1 MSLKLPPPPNDYSA
15 AYEAQRNRL
24 IELYSNTLYE
34 KGQDVGVYQPAKL
47 ITSDMSF
54 ITTDTHVP
62 ATGTLSWN
70 PTEETLDLGMGEGVI
85 QQVGLETF
93 ARVENNTGSTLP
105 KGTVVGFAGVGTNR
119 TLRVSKYLANGST
132 PTLYILGVMA
142 HDLPDNGTVGY
153 CTTWGHVAGINTSA
167 FALGDIL
174 YASPTTAGAFT
185 NVKPTAPNN
194 VVPVAAVLKV
204 GTTDGEIF
212 VRPTI
217 EQQEYYGVFSDTA
230 TKTPAAIYTPYAITF
245 NTTDFANG
253 FSRGSPTSRIVS
265 SASGLF
271 NFQFSVQLSSG
282 SSSAKKIWIWPRIN
296 GVDVPNSNSEVSI
309 SANGEAQV
317 ASWNW
322 ALSLAA
328 NDYFEIMYAVDD
340 TNVQLPALPA
350 TTGAVGTAT
359 FARPAVPSIIL
370 TVTQVQQ

>member
-1 MSLKLPPPPNDYSA
+1 MTLKLPPPPGSYNP

-24 IELYSNTLYE
+24 IELYSATLYE

-47 ITSDMSF
+47 IVSDASF
-54 ITTDTHVP
+54 ITTDSHTP
-62 ATGTLSWN
+62 AEGTMSWNSIDGTL
-70 PTEETLDLGMGEGVI
+70 DVGMEYGVI
-85 QQVGLETF
+85 QQVGQEIY
-93 ARVENNTGSTLP
+93 ARVENMTGSTMAN
-105 KGTVVGFAGVGTNR
+105 GTVVGFSGVGANNV
-119 TLRVSKYLANGST
+119 LSVSKYLANGST
-132 PTLYILGVMA
+132 PTLYILGVLT
-142 HDLPDNGTVGY
+142 HELPDSGEVGY
-153 CTTWGHVAGINTSA
+153 CTTFGHVRGINTSA
-167 FALGDIL
+167 FSVGDIL

-204 GTTDGEIF
+204 GTSDGEIF
-212 VRPTI
+212 VRPAI
-217 EQQEYYGVFSDTA
+217 EQQQYYGVFSDTQ
-230 TKTPAAIYTPYAITF
+230 TKTPAAAYTPYAITF

-253 FSRGSPTSRIVS
+253 FSRGSPTSRIVAS
-265 SASGLF
+265 VSGLY

-282 SSSAKKIWIWPRIN
+282 SSSAKKVWIWPRVN
-296 GVDVPNSNSEVSI
+296 GTDVPNSNSEVSI
-309 SANGEAQV
+309 SANGEAQI

-322 ALSLAA
+322 ALSLNA

-340 TNVQLPALPA
+340 TNVQLPAIAA

>member
-1 MSLKLPPPPNDYSA
+1 MTLKLPPPPGSYNP

-24 IELYSNTLYE
+24 IELYSATLYE

-47 ITSDMSF
+47 IVSDASF
-54 ITTDTHVP
+54 ITTDSHTP
-62 ATGTLSWN
+62 AEGTMSWNSQDGTL
-70 PTEETLDLGMGEGVI
+70 DVGMEYGVI
-85 QQVGLETF
+85 QQVGQEVY
-93 ARVENNTGSTLP
+93 ARVENMTGSTMAN
-105 KGTVVGFAGVGTNR
+105 GTVVGFSGVGANNV
-119 TLRVSKYLANGST
+119 LSVSKYLADGST
-132 PTLYILGVMA
+132 PTLYILGVLT
-142 HDLPDNGTVGY
+142 HELPDSGEVGY
-153 CTTWGHVAGINTSA
+153 CTTFGHVRGINTSA
-167 FALGDIL
+167 FSVGDIL

-204 GTTDGEIF
+204 GTSDGEIF

-217 EQQEYYGVFSDTA
+217 EQQRYYGVFSDTD
-230 TKTPAAIYTPYAITF
+230 TKAPAAIYTPYAITF

-253 FSRGSPTSRIVS
+253 FSRGSPTSRIVA
-265 SASGLF
+265 SASGLY
-271 NFQFSVQLSSG
+271 NFQFSAQLSSG
-282 SSSAKKIWIWPRIN
+282 SSSAKKVWIWPRVN

-322 ALSLAA
+322 ALSLNA